1 MKFLKLKFS
10 TRAVPRAEFT
20 TLLQRDN
27 VDIPSILPI
36 MLQEKKKIA
45 LKMLYLEVNR

>member
-36 MLQEKKKIA
+36 MLQEKKK
-45 LKMLYLEVNR
+45 K